1 MREFVRNL
9 KVFIKPMVD
18 LGNSQECE
26 LVLLEKDFYQV
37 FFTPKT
43 IEKHYVEIYF
53 GSLLINIG
61 KLTKLF

>member
-1 MREFVRNL
+1 
-9 KVFIKPMVD
+9 MVD